1 MLTLQVQ
8 NTYIKTISKPKN
20 TFKKPCFETVYSGEN
35 AKPKSCQKMP
45 QLLRFL
51 HLFKK
56 SQLAFK
62 SCPIWQKITHLGQY
76 LLTFYK
82 ITPLL

>member
-8 NTYIKTISKPKN
+8 NTYIKPLSKPKN
-20 TFKKPCFETVYSGEN
+20 TFKKPCYETDYLGEN
-35 AKPKSCQKMP
+35 VKQESCQKMP
-45 QLLRFL
+45 QLLRLL

-62 SCPIWQKITHLGQY
+62 SCPICPKN
-76 LLTFYK
+76 
-82 ITPLL
+82 